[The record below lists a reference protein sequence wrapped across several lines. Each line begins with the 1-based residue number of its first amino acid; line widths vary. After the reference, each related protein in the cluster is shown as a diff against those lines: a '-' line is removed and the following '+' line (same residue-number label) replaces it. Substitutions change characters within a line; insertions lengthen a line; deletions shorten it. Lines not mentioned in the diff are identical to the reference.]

1 MRSIISV
8 DNAYMITDAID
19 NKTDKE
25 LVVLVRDDPAVFGVL
40 MGRYENKLLVYIKRI
55 SSVTIEEAEDI
66 LQDSFLKAY
75 QNLNNFDQ
83 KLTFSSWMYRIVHNE
98 TISNWRK
105 SKSRPQGNVARVDDE
120 FLERIVDIQD
130 IQSDIDKDILKETVA
145 NIMIGMDS
153 KYREILILKY
163 IEDKSYEEISDILKK
178 PLGTVATHISRAKKQ
193 FYDLCVQKDINFFN
207 VNL

>member
-1 MRSIISV
+1 MISK
-8 DNAYMITDAID
+8 NIN

-25 LVVLVRDDPAVFGVL
+25 LVLLTLDEPAVFGVI
-40 MGRYENKLLVYIKRI
+40 MERYEKRMLIYIKRI
-55 SSVTIEEAEDI
+55 SSVTNEEAEDI

-83 KLTFSSWMYRIVHNE
+83 ELTFSSWMYRIVHNE

-105 SKSRPQGNVARVDDE
+105 NKSRPQGNAVYVDDE
-120 FLERIVDIQD
+120 FLERIVDSQD
-130 IQSDIDKDILKETVA
+130 IQGDVDKDILKKSVE
-145 NIMIGMDS
+145 NIMIDMDD

-178 PLGTVATHISRAKKQ
+178 PAGTIATHISRAKKQ
-193 FYDLCVQKDINFFN
+193 FRDLCMSSDIN
-207 VNL
+207 LLM